1 MIQINEQRIFLL
13 LRNRSLR
20 RIEHAITPETNIS
33 RKEKRRGGVRAK
45 RKGKNKREKP

>member
-1 MIQINEQRIFLL
+1 MNKGYSCSLGIG
-13 LRNRSLR
+13 SLR

-45 RKGKNKREKP
+45 RKGKNKRGKP